1 MKKLY
6 TVLSN
11 VFIDSLNI
19 NGPVTTPTMIEESEI
34 LSMVK
39 KGATVYIHN
48 PAYPKEK
55 YQVTKDNYR
64 VIVFKKTRK
73 QAAIE
78 KAQGLNT
85 TTVEVVRKEHRK
97 HEKQKEKDSVVVI
110 PSPDKS
116 KDEPKDATASIKPDD
131 FTQV

>member
-6 TVLSN
+6 TVMSN
-11 VFIDSLNI
+11 VFINSLNI

-39 KGATVYIHN
+39 KGVTVYIHN
-48 PAYPKEK
+48 PVYPKEK

-97 HEKQKEKDSVVVI
+97 HEKQKEKDSVVVV

>member
-48 PAYPKEK
+48 PAYLKEK